1 MRFRDIFWV
10 FTPRARTRCSVILLW
25 AKIFNFLSK
34 GTTPMKRKAVSIILA
49 LCLLLTLAPMA
60 MADEGSA
67 NEISTFEQLQQA
79 FENGGTYT
87 LTKDITVESG
97 LILKSS
103 TPALTIDGA
112 NHTIAPAVTGLNEQ
126 GSVNDG
132 ATKIDNLIIN
142 SGTLT
147 LKNLNVYGG
156 KGRAIDNK
164 GTLVMETVSIERASG
179 TGYGAGLYNERN
191 SSKALL
197 TDCNIRNNTTT
208 SAGGG
213 FFNNGMLI
221 MERSAVVEN
230 TNTSGNSNGGGGG
243 ENGGQLYLNNC
254 TVANN
259 QSSEIGG
266 GLNLYGGRAYIMN
279 TTVTGN
285 ITTQSTSFGGGIGC
299 HGGAKVYAVNSVFS
313 YNYSK
318 EPREL
323 SDISFG
329 GSNNEYFYN
338 CAYTSTVGTLQDGNK
353 ANLKELTGT
362 IDTVYKNNGAL
373 QKLANGTYGIYPTDA
388 SPLQTGGTTTYFE
401 YDGNST
407 VKMAFVNGN
416 ETAPLGALNAATS
429 KVTKYQD
436 NTVRAN
442 GVIGALSDKA
452 GTITTYTV
460 TVETAEHG
468 TVAVNGGSDLVKS
481 YDENTEVTLK
491 AVPDENYKFV
501 KWIVKTDNDNSD
513 EQANPYTFNVTQD
526 VTITPVFASTEQK
539 PSSSGTIVDP
549 AYDVLVG
556 TASNGLLLSDYA
568 MAKAGTVVTIT
579 AKAASGYEVQ
589 AVTVTDK
596 DNKAVTVTAKDGKYT
611 FTMPKS
617 SVNVSASFVKLE
629 DKKDDTAKDNQGTS
643 KLTIIMQI
651 GNTDI
656 LVNGR
661 HLANDV
667 APVIVSN
674 RTLVPIR
681 VVTETLGG
689 TAEWDA
695 KDKTVTLNID
705 GKTIEMTVGVTLEKY
720 GVAPVIMNDRT
731 YVPIRFVAEELGAT
745 VDWTAETQTITITK

>member
-1 MRFRDIFWV
+1 MGSEMCIRD
-10 FTPRARTRCSVILLW
+10 S
-25 AKIFNFLSK
+25 
-34 GTTPMKRKAVSIILA
+34 
-49 LCLLLTLAPMA
+49 
-60 MADEGSA
+60 
-67 NEISTFEQLQQA
+67 
-79 FENGGTYT
+79 
-87 LTKDITVESG
+87 
-97 LILKSS
+97 
-103 TPALTIDGA
+103 
-112 NHTIAPAVTGLNEQ
+112 
-126 GSVNDG
+126 
-132 ATKIDNLIIN
+132 
-142 SGTLT
+142 
-147 LKNLNVYGG
+147 
-156 KGRAIDNK
+156 
-164 GTLVMETVSIERASG
+164 
-179 TGYGAGLYNERN
+179 
-191 SSKALL
+191 
-197 TDCNIRNNTTT
+197 
-208 SAGGG
+208 
-213 FFNNGMLI
+213 
-221 MERSAVVEN
+221 
-230 TNTSGNSNGGGGG
+230 
-243 ENGGQLYLNNC
+243 
-254 TVANN
+254 
-259 QSSEIGG
+259 
-266 GLNLYGGRAYIMN
+266 
-279 TTVTGN
+279 
-285 ITTQSTSFGGGIGC
+285 
-299 HGGAKVYAVNSVFS
+299 
-313 YNYSK
+313 
-318 EPREL
+318 
-323 SDISFG
+323 
-329 GSNNEYFYN
+329 
-338 CAYTSTVGTLQDGNK
+338 NK
-353 ANLKELTGT
+353 ANLKELTDN

-416 ETAPLGALNAATS
+416 ETAPLGVLNAATS

-481 YDENTEVTLK
+481 YDENTEVKLEAT
-491 AVPDENYKFV
+491 ADENYKFV
-501 KWIVKTDNDNSD
+501 KWIVKTDNDTSD

-579 AKAASGYEVQ
+579 AKAASGYDVQ

>member
-1 MRFRDIFWV
+1 
-10 FTPRARTRCSVILLW
+10 
-25 AKIFNFLSK
+25 
-34 GTTPMKRKAVSIILA
+34 MKRKAVSIILA

-87 LTKDITVESG
+87 LTDNITVESG
-97 LILKSS
+97 LILTSS

-112 NHTIAPAVTGLNEQ
+112 NHTIAPEVTGLNEQ
-126 GSVNDG
+126 GIVNDG

-156 KGRAIDNK
+156 KGRAIKNS
-164 GTLVMETVSIERASG
+164 GTLDMESVTIERAYG
-179 TGYGAGLYNERN
+179 KDYGAGLYN
-191 SSKALL
+191 SGSAML
-197 TDCNIRNNTTT
+197 TDCNIRRNAND

-213 FFNNGMLI
+213 FYNIGKLI
-221 MERSAVVEN
+221 MDRCAVVEN
-230 TNTSGNSNGGGGG
+230 RNFNSGCGGGGG

-259 QSSEIGG
+259 QSTEIGG
-266 GLNLYGGRAYIMN
+266 GLNLYGGKAYIMN

-285 ITTQSTSFGGGIGC
+285 VTSYDTTDARKYGGGIGC
-299 HGGAKVYAVNSVFS
+299 NGATLYAANSVFA
-313 YNYSK
+313 YNYSSANSK
-318 EPREL
+318 L
-323 SDISFG
+323 SDIGLYSG
-329 GSNNEYFYN
+329 ADKVHLYN
-338 CAYTSTVGTLQDGNK
+338 CAYTAVSVDSALGSSTTELRENNEALAIKSVFNGSVVAPILDKNGNS
-353 ANLKELTGT
+353 LSTSFERPS
-362 IDTVYKNNGAL
+362 II
-373 QKLANGTYGIYPTDA
+373 KLSNGTYGVYPINGSA
-388 SPLQTGGTTTYFE
+388 LLTGSVDTYFAA
-401 YDGNST
+401 DNFA
-407 VKMAFVNGN
+407 VKMAYGSPAVK
-416 ETAPLGALNAATS
+416 LGELVATNS
-429 KVTKYQD
+429 QVTKFQD
-436 NTVRAN
+436 NTDRN
-442 GVIGALSDKA
+442 PNTIGALPAKDGAVVKYYQVIVNA
-452 GTITTYTV
+452 
-460 TVETAEHG
+460 AEHG
-468 TVAVNGGSDLVKS
+468 TVTGGNVLGDS
-481 YDENTEVTLK
+481 YIEGTRVTLK
-491 AVPDENYKFV
+491 AVADENYKFV
-501 KWIVKTDNDNSD
+501 KWIVKTDNDTSD

-579 AKAASGYEVQ
+579 AKAASGYDVQ
-589 AVTVTDK
+589 AVNVTDK

-617 SVNVSASFVKLE
+617 SVNVSASFVKPE
-629 DKKDDTAKDNQGTS
+629 DKKDDTSKDNQGTS

-651 GNTDI
+651 GSTDI
-656 LVNGR
+656 LVNGK